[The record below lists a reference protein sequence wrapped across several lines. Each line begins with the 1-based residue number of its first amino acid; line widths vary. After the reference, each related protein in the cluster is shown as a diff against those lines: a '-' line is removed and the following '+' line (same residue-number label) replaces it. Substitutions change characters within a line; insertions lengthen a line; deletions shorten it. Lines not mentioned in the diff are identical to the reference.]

1 MCGIAGILTFDGRP
15 VDVEELTSLTHA
27 LAHRGKDHAATV
39 VGGLARGQLSA
50 YPGIGLG
57 HRRLSIIDLS
67 SDSDQPMRYGTPP
80 VWITYNGEL
89 YNFEAL
95 RAELVGLG
103 CRFRTGSDTEVV
115 LAAYSLWGE
124 SCLTRFNGM
133 FAFALWDEA
142 KQTLFCARDALGIK
156 PFYYSHDGGAFR
168 FASEARA
175 LARLGRHDLDPD
187 AVTAY
192 LLSMYVPGH
201 RSMFATVS
209 KLLPGRFMRV
219 GRDGTVVIRQFW
231 RPPAGETSTTSA
243 EAAALKLRGLLDRA
257 VAMQLRSDVP
267 VGALLSGGFDSGM
280 IVASAAQAG
289 ATLHTYSAGFDDSRQ
304 VNELPI
310 ARALA
315 ARYGTRHRERVIKSD
330 ELAAC
335 LDRAMACMSEP
346 VADSAVVPTYCLAEM
361 AAEDGVKVLLSGTGG
376 DEVFAGYPRYI
387 GTALPRRLLL
397 GLPQGL
403 RRRAA
408 DVLGSQA
415 ALSARL
421 RHRGFDMLM
430 TTGGSP
436 RLARLAFADERAF
449 ATYLE
454 KLAADLLP
462 PLSPAVDPLYEH
474 MQFDLTVYLP
484 DLLLMLLDQLTMA
497 HTVEG
502 RVPLL
507 DVDLIAASYRLPAAL
522 HASSTETRR
531 LMRRMA
537 VDRVDPRTLT
547 APKQGFSGPVG
558 RWMTDNRETVE
569 ERTMAVRDIPALSS
583 IPVAEL
589 WAQGAADGNPRW
601 AMEVF
606 SLFAFATWYY
616 GHATA

>member
-15 VDVEELTSLTHA
+15 VDAEALDMLTHA

-39 VGGLARGQLSA
+39 CGGTSRGRLSA

-67 SDSDQPMRYGTPP
+67 SESDQPMAYGTPP
-80 VWITYNGEL
+80 LWITYNGEL

-95 RAELVGLG
+95 RAELTGLG
-103 CRFRTGSDTEVV
+103 CHFRTGSDTEVV
-115 LAAYSLWGE
+115 LAAYAVWGE

-142 KQTLFCARDALGIK
+142 KQSLFCARDPLGIK
-156 PFYYSHDGGAFR
+156 PFYFTNDASAFQ

-175 LARLGRHDLDPD
+175 LARLGRRDLDGE

-192 LLSMYVPGH
+192 LLAMYVPGS
-201 RSMFATVS
+201 RSMYARVH

-219 GRDGTVVIRQFW
+219 GRDGTIVTRQYW
-231 RPPAGETSTTSA
+231 RPPAS
-243 EAAALKLRGLLDRA
+243 EAAATSLEAAAVKLRGLLDRA
-257 VAMQLRSDVP
+257 VAAQLRSDVP
-267 VGALLSGGFDSGM
+267 VGAFLSGGFDSGM
-280 IVASAAQAG
+280 IVASAALTG
-289 ATLHTYSAGFDDSRQ
+289 TTIHTYSAGFDDGRQ
-304 VNELPI
+304 ANELPI
-310 ARALA
+310 ARSLA
-315 ARYGTRHRERVIKSD
+315 ARYGTRHRERVIRSE
-330 ELAAC
+330 ELASC

-346 VADSAVVPTYCLAEM
+346 VADSAVVPTYCLSEM

-387 GTALPRRLLL
+387 GTAWPRRLLL
-397 GLPQGL
+397 RLSPAVRKGAGTLA
-403 RRRAA
+403 RRN
-408 DVLGSQA
+408 A

-436 RLARLAFADERAF
+436 RLARFAFADERAF
-449 ATYLE
+449 GDYLDR
-454 KLAADLLP
+454 LAADLFP
-462 PLSPAVDPLYEH
+462 APSPTVDALYEH

-507 DVDLIAASYRLPAAL
+507 DVDLIAASYRLPSAL

-537 VDRVDPRTLT
+537 ADRVDPRTLT
-547 APKQGFSGPVG
+547 APKQGFSGPVEQ
-558 RWMTDNRETVE
+558 WMTDNRSTVE
-569 ERTMAVRDIPALSS
+569 ERTRAVCDIPALQSM
-583 IPVAEL
+583 PVDDL
-589 WAQGAADGNPRW
+589 WADGARERHPRW

-606 SLFAFATWYY
+606 SLFTFATWYY
-616 GHATA
+616 GHAAA